1 MIHGRVAISNSR
13 SKKNGTVM
21 TTYDL
26 CLSCKK
32 KCKCTGPPWR
42 KLECPSFSS
51 KELRFKVYRILDM
64 TESELLRRIAYA

>member
-1 MIHGRVAISNSR
+1 MIYGRVAMSNSK

-26 CLSCKK
+26 CLECKK
-32 KCKCTGPPWR
+32 ACKCIGPPWR

-51 KELRFKVYRILDM
+51 KKFKVYKIVDM
-64 TESELLRRIAYA
+64 TDSELLRRIAYA

>member
-1 MIHGRVAISNSR
+1 MIHGRVAISNSK

-32 KCKCTGPPWR
+32 KCKRTGPPWT

-51 KELRFKVYRILDM
+51 KELRFKVLRVLDM
-64 TESELLRRIAYA
+64 TETELLRRIAYA